1 MNNQK
6 TSTLLRLIL
15 TAAMATPLI
24 AASALPTL
32 KFNASEEKKD
42 VVLTI
47 NSVGVS
53 TLFGASDVNGLMGLT
68 SDFKGKPLKVM
79 AVFAE
84 PISKPDRTMLM
95 RAGSG
100 RTGTV
105 ECKRVRVGESPEA
118 AIMKTFV
125 MAEGCAMIK
134 FQNT

>member
-24 AASALPTL
+24 AASAEPTI

-42 VVLTI
+42 VVLTL
-47 NSVGVS
+47 NSVGVAKL
-53 TLFGASDVNGLMGLT
+53 LFASDENGLVGFT
-68 SDFKGKPLKVM
+68 NDFKGKRLAVM

-95 RAGSG
+95 RAGNG

-105 ECKRVRVGESPEA
+105 QCKRVRVGESPEA